1 MINTCFNFVEQA
13 LIHRIHFEF
22 NLSFFS
28 MLKKNSQFLWDLVS
42 YFCNRMMYK
51 HQLFCTLININILIC
66 FWLYQ
71 KIMLNVHAA
80 KGCNAMYEVYILA
93 IYHVA
98 NAERNCFR
106 GKTMLRTSCIHCK
119 YHFQKKNMC
128 NSCGIFIHNCTCTF
142 VKIAWHVF

>member
-1 MINTCFNFVEQA
+1 MIIVKTLKTWILFVG
-13 LIHRIHFEF
+13 
-22 NLSFFS
+22 FS
-28 MLKKNSQFLWDLVS
+28 PSLVS

-66 FWLYQ
+66 FSLYQ

-142 VKIAWHVF
+142 VKIA

>member
-1 MINTCFNFVEQA
+1 
-13 LIHRIHFEF
+13 
-22 NLSFFS
+22 
-28 MLKKNSQFLWDLVS
+28 
-42 YFCNRMMYK
+42 MMYK

-66 FWLYQ
+66 FSLYQ

-106 GKTMLRTSCIHCK
+106 GKQCWEQVVFIVNTIS
-119 YHFQKKNMC
+119 KKK
-128 NSCGIFIHNCTCTF
+128 
-142 VKIAWHVF
+142 KICAIPVEFLYITVHVRLWR